1 MSTPTKTFGIA
12 LTNHKVS
19 KALFNENPAWLWAP
33 EGDRLLW
40 ANEAGCRFFGTKSMS
55 DLLSRSFRR
64 ISPASIEIN
73 RLGKSKNFNKTIS
86 RKMKFLRGMK
96 AVSVKAELTH
106 LKLSDGATGV
116 LVEVDAPEKKFDEN
130 DHKKNTLRFIKLFS
144 RSELSV
150 ALLSED
156 GECLQE
162 SNGFRDADVSKS
174 DLRNLATAL
183 EDQDITS
190 IPLEGSSQ
198 AIIGYAQRKKKG
210 TLTSIF
216 AIIEEADAEE
226 EAVAASDDAIIE
238 KDVAEVPEQED
249 QVAASVEDATPEVD
263 DNDDTSI
270 GIGAAAAGI
279 AAGVA
284 VNAGEA
290 LGQDADE
297 KNGEASDETLV
308 DAVAEDDLTII
319 DDDGE
324 ADSDEGQSDEQAEN
338 TSDLVANEP
347 TQTDEKPTRFLF
359 EFDLD
364 SNLKSLSPEFHKA
377 MGTSDD
383 AYVGSNWGELAPTMK
398 LDAEG
403 KIANHLKGQAIWT
416 ETSYWPLNEAG
427 ADKDAPKRVPISLTA
442 MPVFDRNRLFQGFR
456 GFGTMDWAN
465 VAVHPE
471 LDALEIAV
479 ETDVSEDAEDEWETF
494 VATTPLPGDE
504 EGAGD
509 QGAALKEPENDDAQ
523 GLHWGKASE
532 DDEDDAERF
541 RAELDDR
548 DGEEDDNLRDTV
560 VHLSD
565 QTSPNDDD
573 NIIRLHGSGRSI
585 KDLSED
591 DTQNGNLS
599 KPEQKTFKQIADVL
613 SSEIENKDDHKSTDG
628 DSASDDKK
636 AVQESIDLAAA
647 SAIEGS
653 TTAKITNK
661 SVDDRAAD
669 LLDENAD
676 KEDAKSNK
684 PTKKIAKG
692 LGAGAAAILGAN
704 SLKKSTVS
712 KDMAAN
718 DVDSAAEDSV
728 ENENGDEEHNFQ
740 PKSPLPADKSNQNV
754 ATGATNTGT
763 NNDEPHA
770 ILNRLP
776 LGLIVS
782 RQRNVLFANQAV
794 LDFLGYN
801 SIDDLIEN
809 GGVNTLFKPEITA
822 DASDEQDMFKR
833 LVVKADEQEEP
844 MTQVVRAKM
853 ADGSTANVDVRLQS
867 GDWQGEQAL
876 LLTLSA
882 HLEHFDEVQ
891 SDASKVSK
899 LIGQSTD
906 VMDIASDGI
915 IIVDDTGD
923 VIHANAS
930 AEALFGRDRREL
942 RNLSF
947 SSLFAE
953 ESQRSVSDYLDGLSS
968 NGVASVLNDGREVIG
983 REANGG
989 LMPLFM
995 TIGKLDDEDNQ
1006 ENKGYCAVLR
1016 DITQWKRAEEELIES
1031 RRIAENA
1038 NAQKSDFLAKVS
1050 HEIRT
1055 PLNAIIGF
1063 SEVMMEERFGEMNNP
1078 RYLGY
1083 ARDIHNSGE
1092 HLISLVNDL
1101 LDLSKIEAGKLDLTF
1116 ASVQLNDLIREAV
1129 AIMQPDAN
1137 KDRIIIRTSLEE
1149 NLPNVVADARSIRQ
1163 IALNLLSNAVKFTNS
1178 GGQVIIST
1186 ALEEN
1191 GEVSMRVRDTGVGM
1205 SEAEL
1210 EIALE
1215 PFRQVGAESHGKSTG
1230 TGLGLPLTKALV
1242 EANRAKFV
1250 INSRVDYGTLIHVT
1264 FPNERVLAQ

>member
-1 MSTPTKTFGIA
+1 MNNPTKTFGIA
-12 LTNHKVS
+12 LTNHKIS

-106 LKLSDGATGV
+106 LQLTDGTTGV

-130 DHKKNTLRFIKLFS
+130 DHKKNALRFIKLFS

-156 GECLQE
+156 GESLQE
-162 SNGFRDADVSKS
+162 SNEFRDADVSKN
-174 DLRNLATAL
+174 DLRDLAQLL
-183 EDQDITS
+183 EKRDVAS
-190 IPLEGSSQ
+190 IPLKDSSQ

-210 TLTSIF
+210 SLASIF
-216 AIIEEADAEE
+216 AIIDQVDADEETIVASEDDVVEEVVAETPKQEEQVSASVKDAAPEADDP
-226 EAVAASDDAIIE
+226 EA
-238 KDVAEVPEQED
+238 
-249 QVAASVEDATPEVD
+249 D
-263 DNDDTSI
+263 DNDDNDTSI

-284 VNAGEA
+284 VSSGEA
-290 LGQDADE
+290 LG
-297 KNGEASDETLV
+297 S
-308 DAVAEDDLTII
+308 
-319 DDDGE
+319 
-324 ADSDEGQSDEQAEN
+324 DSDGNDEAQSDEQAEDGAN
-338 TSDLVANEP
+338 LVASETTNA
-347 TQTDEKPTRFLF
+347 DEKPTRFLF

-364 SNLKSLSPEFHKA
+364 SNLKSLSPEFQRA

-383 AYVGSNWGELAPTMK
+383 AYVGSNWSELARTMK

-403 KIANHLKGQAIWT
+403 KIADHLKGQAIWT
-416 ETSYWPLNEAG
+416 ETSYWPLIEAG
-427 ADKDAPKRVPISLTA
+427 ADEDAPQRVPISLTA

-456 GFGTMDWAN
+456 GFGTMDWEN

-471 LDALEIAV
+471 LDALVITE
-479 ETDVSEDAEDEWETF
+479 ETDVSENADEEWETF
-494 VATTPLPGDE
+494 VATTPLSGD
-504 EGAGD
+504 GQDAGEKD
-509 QGAALKEPENDDAQ
+509 ADVKGSTNDDAN
-523 GLHWGKASE
+523 
-532 DDEDDAERF
+532 DDGQDIYWRKPSDEGEDDAERF
-541 RAELDDR
+541 RAELKDQ

-560 VHLSD
+560 VQLSD
-565 QTSPNDDD
+565 QASANDDD

-585 KDLSED
+585 KDVSED
-591 DTQNGNLS
+591 ETQNGNLS

-613 SSEIENKDDHKSTDG
+613 STEIENKDGQKSTDN
-628 DSASDDKK
+628 DNPSDDKK
-636 AVQESIDLAAA
+636 TIKESIDLAAA

-653 TTAKITNK
+653 TTAKNTSK
-661 SVDDRAAD
+661 TVDDRAAD
-669 LLDENAD
+669 LLDENID
-676 KEDAKSNK
+676 TREAKSDK
-684 PTKKIAKG
+684 PAGNIAKG
-692 LGAGAAAILGAN
+692 LGAGAAAILGN
-704 SLKKSTVS
+704 KKLKESSAS
-712 KDMAAN
+712 KDLAAN
-718 DVDSAAEDSV
+718 DAESGAK
-728 ENENGDEEHNFQ
+728 GDDAGEEHNFQ
-740 PKSPLPADKSNQNV
+740 PKSPLTADKAEKNE
-754 ATGATNTGT
+754 ATGST
-763 NNDEPHA
+763 NDEPHA

-801 SIDDLIEN
+801 SIDELIEN

-822 DASDEQDMFKR
+822 KASEEQDMFKR

-882 HLEHFDEVQ
+882 HLEHSDEPQ
-891 SDASKVSK
+891 SDESKISK

-915 IIVDDTGD
+915 IIVDNAGD

-942 RNLSF
+942 RNFSF

-995 TIGKLDDEDNQ
+995 TIGKLDNEDNQ

-1063 SEVMMEERFGEMNNP
+1063 SEVMMEERFGSMQNP

-1149 NLPNVVADARSIRQ
+1149 DLPNVVADARSIRQ
-1163 IALNLLSNAVKFTNS
+1163 IALNLLSNAVKFTKS
-1178 GGQVIIST
+1178 SGQVIIST

-1205 SEAEL
+1205 SEEDL

-1215 PFRQVGAESHGKSTG
+1215 PFRQVGTETHGKTAG

-1242 EANRAKFV
+1242 EANRAKFT
-1250 INSRVDYGTLIHVT
+1250 INSRVNYGTLIHVT

>member
-40 ANEAGCRFFGTKSMS
+40 ANEAGCRFFGTKSIT

-106 LKLSDGATGV
+106 LKLSDGTTGV

-130 DHKKNTLRFIKLFS
+130 DLQKNALRFIKLFS

-156 GECLQE
+156 GGRLQE
-162 SNGFRDADVSKS
+162 SNEFRDADVSKKV
-174 DLRNLATAL
+174 LRKLAKAL
-183 EDQDITS
+183 EDQDIAS
-190 IPLEGSSQ
+190 ISLDDSSQ
-198 AIIGYAQRKKKG
+198 TIIGYAQRKKKG
-210 TLTSIF
+210 ALTSIF
-216 AIIEEADAEE
+216 AIIEDVAVEE
-226 EAVAASDDAIIE
+226 DTFAATDDA
-238 KDVAEVPEQED
+238 VV
-249 QVAASVEDATPEVD
+249 VEDVTETAEQISALTDDSETTAPDDTEREVDVQPEDD
-263 DNDDTSI
+263 DNDDATL

-279 AAGVA
+279 AAGAA
-284 VNAGEA
+284 VSAGEA
-290 LGQDADE
+290 LNNETDINEDEAFDETPVDADV
-297 KNGEASDETLV
+297 NDEATATTTID
-308 DAVAEDDLTII
+308 AEDQAADLADNNAGDQPDN
-319 DDDGE
+319 DD
-324 ADSDEGQSDEQAEN
+324 
-338 TSDLVANEP
+338 TS
-347 TQTDEKPTRFLF
+347 TSEKPTRFLF

-377 MGTSDD
+377 IGTDDD
-383 AYVGSNWGELAPTMK
+383 AFVGSSWSDLAQTMK
-398 LDAEG
+398 LDADG
-403 KIANHLKGQAIWT
+403 KIARRLKGQAIWT

-427 ADKDAPKRVPISLTA
+427 VDEDAPKRVPISFTA

-456 GFGTMDWAN
+456 GFGTMDWEN

-471 LDALEIAV
+471 LDALEIAE

-494 VATTPLPGDE
+494 VATTPLSGDD
-504 EGAGD
+504 EGNANQSADLDG
-509 QGAALKEPENDDAQ
+509 
-523 GLHWGKASE
+523 SE
-532 DDEDDAERF
+532 DGSEELEWERSFDEDKDDAERF
-541 RAELDDR
+541 RVELNDQ
-548 DGEEDDNLRDTV
+548 DGDENNDVRDTV
-560 VHLSD
+560 VHLND
-565 QTSPNDDD
+565 QTTANDDD
-573 NIIRLHGSGRSI
+573 NIIRLHGNGRGL
-585 KDLSED
+585 KDVSED
-591 DTQNGNLS
+591 EAQNGNLS

-613 SSEIENKDDHKSTDG
+613 SSEVENKDDKNSTD
-628 DSASDDKK
+628 SDAPSSDEKTL
-636 AVQESIDLAAA
+636 QESIDLAAA

-653 TTAKITNK
+653 PRIKTNNK

-669 LLDENAD
+669 LLNGETNSED
-676 KEDAKSNK
+676 KKSDK
-684 PTKKIAKG
+684 PVGKIAKG
-692 LGAGAAAILGAN
+692 LGAGAAAILGVN
-704 SLKKSTVS
+704 GLKKSSVQ
-712 KDMAAN
+712 KDDAADDMESN
-718 DVDSAAEDSV
+718 TENSDADED
-728 ENENGDEEHNFQ
+728 HIFQ
-740 PKSPLPADKSNQNV
+740 PKPPLVDDATEQKG
-754 ATGATNTGT
+754 ATGSVD
-763 NNDEPHA
+763 DEPHA

-801 SIDDLIEN
+801 SIDELIEN

-822 DASDEQDMFKR
+822 ETSDELDMFKR

-882 HLEHFDEVQ
+882 HLEQ
-891 SDASKVSK
+891 SDEAQSEESKVSK

-915 IIVDDTGD
+915 IIVDNSGD

-930 AEALFGRDRREL
+930 AEALFGRDRREM

-995 TIGKLDDEDNQ
+995 TIGKLDNENNK

-1116 ASVQLNDLIREAV
+1116 ASVQLNELIREAV

-1137 KDRIIIRTSLEE
+1137 KDRIIIRTSLEDG
-1149 NLPNVVADARSIRQ
+1149 LPNVVADARSIRQ

-1215 PFRQVGAESHGKSTG
+1215 PFRQVGTESHGKANG